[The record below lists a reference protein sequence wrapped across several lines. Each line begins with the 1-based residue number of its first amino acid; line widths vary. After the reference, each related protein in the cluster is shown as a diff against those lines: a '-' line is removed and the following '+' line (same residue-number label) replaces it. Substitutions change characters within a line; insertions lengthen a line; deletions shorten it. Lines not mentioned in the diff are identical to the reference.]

1 MSSNTSYNISY
12 TDSSINR
19 MFDTS
24 FNDGVTSAI
33 ITVYGARGS
42 DSLNSSGGQGTY
54 IVATINDIDPYP
66 TGAKPTLYIEL
77 GVRGTA
83 PNTAINTNLDEKT
96 NGGYGNGGGGGGGGF
111 TRVFYEYIPLGS
123 TNSKKIVLIAGGGGG
138 AGVGNNSSGGN
149 SGPGIISGGL
159 MTSGSTA
166 VGIGGGKGG
175 NTYLINNASGIGGIN
190 TINGGENGFSTISPL
205 IKEST
210 ESTIR
215 AGGGGDGVNGGGG
228 GGGGYG
234 GGGGG
239 NLYGG
244 GGGGSFTAGI
254 TPPLRP
260 LITVNDNDYSVLDGR
275 VIISKN
281 QFIVPIENFIGF
293 PIEIASRNNKSDS
306 VFGRTSIISNDI
318 YTITRPIVNIYSDSQ
333 PAFVTINNTVY
344 FISFGKLYIFL

>member
-1 MSSNTSYNISY
+1 MPTDTSYNILY
-12 TDSSINR
+12 NTNSSITR

-24 FNDGVTSAI
+24 FNDGFTSAV
-33 ITVYGARGS
+33 ITVYGARGA
-42 DSLNSSGGQGTY
+42 DSSNNGLGGQGTY
-54 IVATINDIDPYP
+54 IVSTINDIDPYP
-66 TGAKPTLYIEL
+66 TGTKPKLYIEL
-77 GVRGTA
+77 GMRGTA
-83 PNTAINTNLDEKT
+83 PNTAINTNSDEKT

-123 TNSKKIVLIAGGGGG
+123 SSYKTVVLIAGGGGG
-138 AGVGNNSSGGN
+138 AGVGINSGGGN
-149 SGPGIISGGL
+149 SGTGIISGGL

-175 NTYLINNASGIGGIN
+175 NTYLINGASGIGGIN
-190 TINGGENGFSTISPL
+190 TINGGENGFSTLNPL

-244 GGGGSFTAGI
+244 GGGGSFTVGI
-254 TPPLRP
+254 TLPLKP
-260 LITVNDNDYSVLDGR
+260 LITVNDNDSTVLDGR
-275 VIISKN
+275 FIIRTN
-281 QFIVPIENFIGF
+281 QFIVPI
-293 PIEIASRNNKSDS
+293 
-306 VFGRTSIISNDI
+306 
-318 YTITRPIVNIYSDSQ
+318 
-333 PAFVTINNTVY
+333 
-344 FISFGKLYIFL
+344 